1 MVPRSLFGWAFAALG
16 TLGCGKGVESTE
28 TLRSAAT
35 PNASQTAYLV
45 ETGKGVYE
53 RYCVGCHGEQGDG
66 KGPAAEMLLVKPR
79 DFRQGTFK
87 FRTTPTGSLP
97 TDEDLYRTITRGVR
111 HTAMP
116 AFLLLPESDR
126 LAVIQYIK
134 TFSDRW
140 QREKPQPPLFIPQ
153 PPSYVGT
160 FESVKAGKKIWEMS
174 QCWQCHGRRGRGD
187 GPASAT
193 LTDDWGNPIPAF
205 DFTQGVLKG
214 GPSPSDIYRTFTTGL
229 NGTPMPSY
237 ASFLTEED
245 RWNLVSFTLYLMNR
259 TTLTEEEKTAV
270 ETYNPL
276 AETSSPER

>member
-1 MVPRSLFGWAFAALG
+1 VF
-16 TLGCGKGVESTE
+16 GCGKGVESTE
-28 TLRSAAT
+28 TMRSAGT

-45 ETGKGVYE
+45 ETGKGVYQ
-53 RYCVGCHGEQGDG
+53 RYCIGCHGKAGDG
-66 KGPAAEMLLVKPR
+66 KGAAAEMLLVKPR

-126 LAVIQYIK
+126 LAVIQYLK

-140 QREKPQPPLFIPQ
+140 QRDQPQPAIFVPE
-153 PPSYVGT
+153 PPAVVGT
-160 FESVKAGKKIWEMS
+160 LDSVKAGKKIWEMS
-174 QCWQCHGRRGRGD
+174 QCWQCHGKTGHGD
-187 GPASAT
+187 GPASAN

-205 DFTQGVLKG
+205 DFTQGALKG
-214 GPSPSDIYRTFTTGL
+214 GPGVSDIYRTFTTGL

-237 ASFLTEED
+237 AGFLAEED

-259 TTLTEEEKTAV
+259 TTLTDDEKAAV
-270 ETYNPL
+270 EAYDPL
-276 AETSSPER
+276 AETTASATAPAK